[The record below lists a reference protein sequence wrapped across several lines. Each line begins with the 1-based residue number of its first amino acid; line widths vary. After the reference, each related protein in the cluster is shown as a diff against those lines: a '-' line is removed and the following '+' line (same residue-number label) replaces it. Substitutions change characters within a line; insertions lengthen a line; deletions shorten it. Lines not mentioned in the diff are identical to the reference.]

1 MVPVKVA
8 ISGHPGSGKTSTLLR
23 IAQMLSDE
31 YSIGGF
37 TTHPIKE
44 EGYIVGYGL
53 KNYTTELC
61 DECAPKTQN
70 DKTPTSHCEACGAY
84 EQGIVASKNWDVKP
98 RITVLHDEEPV
109 NLGIQLSVVNKI
121 ATKSV
126 KDAIENKDLII
137 VDEVGKLVSESPE
150 FSEVLTEALDSGKPM
165 ILTIHK
171 RSRNPLL
178 QNIRKRD
185 DLRTLEV
192 TPINSAML
200 PSKVVSILKHG
211 MV

>member
-23 IAQMLSDE
+23 IAKMLSDE

-44 EGYIVGYGL
+44 DEYIVGYSL
-53 KNYTTELC
+53 KNYITEEEGLV
-61 DECAPKTQN
+61 
-70 DKTPTSHCEACGAY
+70 AY
-84 EQGIVASKNWDVKP
+84 KGWDVKP

-109 NLGIQLSVVNKI
+109 NLGIRLAVVNKI
-121 ATKSV
+121 ATESV
-126 KDAIENKDLII
+126 RSAVENNDLII

-150 FSEVLTEALDSGKPM
+150 FSEVLTDALESGKPM

-192 TPINSAML
+192 TAINSAML
-200 PSKVVSILKHG
+200 PSKVVSILKNG